1 MMPSAIKNILPKQ
14 LKTNVEKP
22 QPKTNTAIASRKDNY
37 NSGKAGVLFGIGA
50 GVSDAFIT
58 VTSAKNSTK
67 KSINDY
73 KKFSFAEKKSA
84 IRGLHANGYNVRQF
98 KEHIKDINELSIP
111 KVMVKRA
118 LIYAGIIGLFG
129 LGIDLIKNHNN
140 KQANS
145 KQS

>member
-1 MMPSAIKNILPKQ
+1 MSKTQIIEVQNSNKQKLIENNLQKNF
-14 LKTNVEKP
+14 T
-22 QPKTNTAIASRKDNY
+22 Y
-37 NSGKAGVLFGIGA
+37 NRFDIFYK
-50 GVSDAFIT
+50 
-58 VTSAKNSTK
+58 
-67 KSINDY
+67 NDY
-73 KKFSFAEKKSA
+73 LLFYLKNKLDEIYIPVHFEKKSA

-98 KEHIKDINELSIP
+98 KEHIKEINELSIP